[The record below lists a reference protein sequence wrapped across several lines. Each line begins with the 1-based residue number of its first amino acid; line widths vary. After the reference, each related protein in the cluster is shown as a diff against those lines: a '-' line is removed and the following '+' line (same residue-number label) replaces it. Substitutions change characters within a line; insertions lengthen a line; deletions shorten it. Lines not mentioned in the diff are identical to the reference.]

1 MVFHHKW
8 SAFSKTPPLQGA
20 GSASLIIKLNS
31 VQLRATISA
40 WLKPTCPVIRKTCH
54 LVQQSILIFDFPVR
68 NYKSSPGHCH
78 WLSMGLPYELNQPDF
93 IGILKKTANTMLRTM
108 DQSDGSLKGWTTTCR
123 ALLLK
128 HKCEF
133 PPLEYYTFTSV
144 FLPAPLNHFLSIFA
158 CLHITLWTT

>member
-1 MVFHHKW
+1 MVFYHKW
-8 SAFSKTPPLQGA
+8 SAFSKTPPLQGE

-78 WLSMGLPYELNQPDF
+78 WLSVSPPSKLNQPDF
-93 IGILKKTANTMLRTM
+93 IGILKKTANTMLRKM
-108 DQSDGSLKGWTTTCR
+108 DQIDGNLKGV
-123 ALLLK
+123 
-128 HKCEF
+128 KCEF
-133 PPLEYYTFTSV
+133 PPLDYYTFTSV
-144 FLPAPLNHFLSIFA
+144 FLSAELNYFLSIFA
-158 CLHITLWTT
+158 CLHIKKPYILIPH